1 MFIILNKLH
10 IFKNVRSIKI
20 KKSFNLMYCLQ
31 KWYTTQKFHVK
42 NEQKIDLTQ
51 IDSIGCV

>member
-1 MFIILNKLH
+1 
-10 IFKNVRSIKI
+10 
-20 KKSFNLMYCLQ
+20 MYCLQ